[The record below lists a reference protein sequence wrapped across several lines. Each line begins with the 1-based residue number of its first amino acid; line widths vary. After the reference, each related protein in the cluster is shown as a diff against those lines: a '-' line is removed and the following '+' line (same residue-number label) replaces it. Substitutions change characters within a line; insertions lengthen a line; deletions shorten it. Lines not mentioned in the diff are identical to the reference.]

1 MTSGMGNPNLP
12 APDSIRETSI
22 RVLQETDP
30 WYLHHY
36 MPNNGFPEARE
47 KIAASLNRRFGM
59 DYGMEHIFMATGAA
73 GALAHAMRCVA
84 VPGQDIITFAPF
96 FPEYKPYVEG
106 AGLNLKVVPPRTK
119 DFPD

>member
-1 MTSGMGNPNLP
+1 MISEKMSKLLERSAAMSSMYTESARLKEKYGAENVYDFGMGNPNLP

-47 KIAASLNRRFGM
+47 KIAASLNRRFG
-59 DYGMEHIFMATGAA
+59 EHFDANNIMMCTGAA
-73 GALAHAMRCVA
+73 G
-84 VPGQDIITFAPF
+84 
-96 FPEYKPYVEG
+96 
-106 AGLNLKVVPPRTK
+106 GLGTAC
-119 DFPD
+119 